1 MRKPAF
7 ATLDSGIDR
16 RHCSGVAIRCCFDV
30 SGPVSRMAATKPISP
45 RRLLYVVS
53 EDYAFLLHRLP
64 MARAARDAGFEVH
77 VATNVNKR
85 ASEIEAEGF
94 VLHAIQF
101 RRGGLSPFGAIPT
114 ALAIRRI
121 VGEIRPHVVHHVG
134 LQCSV
139 LGSLAALGNDV
150 PLVNAV
156 TGLGYIFTSVNWRT
170 RLLRQGMVWLL
181 PLLLNRT
188 SSVVLVQNPDDRAA
202 LFDLGVKQARLTLI
216 PGSGIDTDALQP
228 LPEPQGPI
236 TFGFAGRLL
245 ADKGIRALVAA
256 HQILRGKGY
265 NYNLSIA
272 GNPDPVNPA
281 SITLNEVQQWDQTP
295 GFTWLGHVGDIAS
308 FWRSCHVAVLPS
320 HREGLPV
327 SLLEA
332 AACGRPLVATDAP
345 GCREIVR
352 DGETGLTVPIEN
364 PIALAEALAHL
375 AQSSELRAR
384 YGAAARQ
391 LVVDKLSA
399 KIIGSSTVALY
410 DHLTLERPKGQQPEG
425 EAAAEGGKVVGPC

>member
-1 MRKPAF
+1 MT
-7 ATLDSGIDR
+7 ATT
-16 RHCSGVAIRCCFDV
+16 
-30 SGPVSRMAATKPISP
+30 PTPP

-64 MARAARDAGFEVH
+64 MARAAREAAFEVH
-77 VATNVNKR
+77 VATNVNNR

-94 VLHAIQF
+94 VLHPIRF
-101 RRGGLSPFGAIPT
+101 RRGGLSPHAAVPT
-114 ALAIRRI
+114 ILAIRRI
-121 VGEIRPHVVHHVG
+121 VGEIKPDVVHHVG
-134 LQCSV
+134 LQCCV
-139 LGSLAALGNDV
+139 LGSMAALGFDV

-170 RLLRQGMVWLL
+170 RLLRQGLVWLL

-188 SSVVLVQNPDDRAA
+188 SSFVLVQNPDDRAA
-202 LFDLGVKQARLTLI
+202 LLGLGVKQARMTLI

-228 LPEPQGPI
+228 LPEPQGNV

-245 ADKGIRALVAA
+245 ADKGIRALVVA
-256 HQILRGKGY
+256 HQILRDRGY
-265 NYNLSIA
+265 SYNLLIA
-272 GNPDPVNPA
+272 GNPDTVNPA
-281 SITLNEVQQWDQTP
+281 SIALSEVQQWGQTA
-295 GFTWLGHVGDIAS
+295 GLSWLGHVDDIAS

-345 GCREIVR
+345 GCREIAR

-364 PIALAEALAHL
+364 PTALAEALLRL
-375 AQSSELRAR
+375 AQSPELRAR

-391 LVVDKLSA
+391 LVVDKMSA
-399 KIIGSSTVALY
+399 KIVGGSIVALY
-410 DHLTLERPKGQQPEG
+410 DHLTLDRPRKEQRDG
-425 EAAAEGGKVVGPC
+425 ETTPQGGKVIGPC

>member
-1 MRKPAF
+1 
-7 ATLDSGIDR
+7 
-16 RHCSGVAIRCCFDV
+16 
-30 SGPVSRMAATKPISP
+30 MAAAKPISP

-53 EDYAFLLHRLP
+53 EDYAFLLSRLP
-64 MARAARDAGFEVH
+64 MARAAREAGYEVH

-85 ASEIEAEGF
+85 ASEIKAEGF
-94 VLHAIQF
+94 ILHPIQF
-101 RRGGLSPFGAIPT
+101 RRGGLSPLGAVPT
-114 ALAIRRI
+114 ILAIRRVVRDVEPDI
-121 VGEIRPHVVHHVG
+121 VHHVG
-134 LQCSV
+134 LQCCV

-156 TGLGYIFTSVNWRT
+156 TGLGYIFTSVKWRT
-170 RLLRQGMVWLL
+170 RLLREGMVRLL

-188 SSVVLVQNPDDRAA
+188 SSFVLVQNPDDRA
-202 LFDLGVKQARLTLI
+202 DLLGLGIRQARMTLI

-228 LPEPQGPI
+228 LPEPQGTI

-245 ADKGIRALVAA
+245 ADKGIQALVAA
-256 HQILRGKGY
+256 HQILRDRGY
-265 NYNLSIA
+265 NYNLLIA

-281 SITLNEVQQWDQTP
+281 SIALSEVQQWSQTA
-295 GFTWLGHVGDIAS
+295 GLTWLGHVDDIAS

-352 DGETGLTVPIEN
+352 EGQTGLTVPIEN
-364 PIALAEALAHL
+364 PTALAEALQRL
-375 AQSSELRAR
+375 AQSPELRAR

-399 KIIGSSTVALY
+399 KIIGSSIVALY
-410 DHLTLERPKGQQPEG
+410 DRLTLERPLRERREG
-425 EAAAEGGKVVGPC
+425 KAAPQGGKVIGPC

>member
-1 MRKPAF
+1 
-7 ATLDSGIDR
+7 
-16 RHCSGVAIRCCFDV
+16 
-30 SGPVSRMAATKPISP
+30 MAAAKPISP

-53 EDYAFLLHRLP
+53 EDYAFLLSRLP
-64 MARAARDAGFEVH
+64 MARAAREAGYEVH

-85 ASEIEAEGF
+85 ASEIKAEGF
-94 VLHAIQF
+94 ILHPIQF
-101 RRGGLSPFGAIPT
+101 RRGGLSPLGAVPT
-114 ALAIRRI
+114 ILAIRRVVRDVEPDI
-121 VGEIRPHVVHHVG
+121 VHHVG
-134 LQCSV
+134 LQCCV

-156 TGLGYIFTSVNWRT
+156 TGLGYIFTSVKWRT
-170 RLLRQGMVWLL
+170 RLLREGMVRLL

-188 SSVVLVQNPDDRAA
+188 SSFVLVQNPDDRA
-202 LFDLGVKQARLTLI
+202 DLLGLGIRQARMTLI

-228 LPEPQGPI
+228 LPEPQGTI

-245 ADKGIRALVAA
+245 ADKGIQALVAA
-256 HQILRGKGY
+256 HQILRDRGY
-265 NYNLSIA
+265 NYNLLIA

-281 SITLNEVQQWDQTP
+281 SIALSEVEQWGQTP
-295 GFTWLGHVGDIAS
+295 GFVWLGHVDDIAS

-352 DGETGLTVPIEN
+352 EGQTGLTVPIEN
-364 PIALAEALAHL
+364 PTALAEALQRL
-375 AQSSELRAR
+375 AQSPELRAR

-399 KIIGSSTVALY
+399 KIIGSSIVALY
-410 DHLTLERPKGQQPEG
+410 DRLTLERPLRERREG
-425 EAAAEGGKVVGPC
+425 KAAPQGGKVIGPC